1 MEKFFFL
8 NQINIIKSVLMAI
21 EISRQLKNTFNN
33 KFTIINLLKKGPPKS
48 KVEKKE
54 LILIILFMSS
64 KLKQI

>member
-1 MEKFFFL
+1 
-8 NQINIIKSVLMAI
+8 MAI
-21 EISRQLKNTFNN
+21 EIARQLKNTFNN